1 MIKIYG
7 SMMSS
12 ASRCYWMAEECGQML
27 ENVPLDFQKQEHKS
41 PEYLKINPNG
51 KVPTIVDGDFIL
63 WESMAINAYF
73 AEKYKPE
80 LMGATAEDHAH
91 VNQWSYWAMAHLS
104 HAGEPLILQKYR
116 KSPDS
121 DETKKGREEL
131 AKLLPILD
139 NAMSGKNYLVG
150 DTFTVADLN
159 LVSIVSTLMWAGI
172 DMAPYA
178 NITRWYGMISQR
190 PAFQKTLGKK

>member
-12 ASRCYWMAEECGQML
+12 ASRCYWMAEEAGQTL
-27 ENVPLDFQKQEHKS
+27 ENIPLDFQKNEHKA
-41 PEYLKINPNG
+41 PEYLKLNPNG
-51 KVPTIVDGDFIL
+51 KVPTIIDGDLVL
-63 WESMAINAYF
+63 WESMAINAYLGD
-73 AEKYKPE
+73 KYKPE
-80 LMGATAEDHAH
+80 LLGATPELRALA
-91 VNQWSYWAMAHLS
+91 NQWSYWAMAHLS
-104 HAGEPLILQKYR
+104 HAGEPMILQKYR
-116 KSPDS
+116 KTPDS
-121 DETKKGREEL
+121 DETAKGREEL

-139 NAMSGKNYLVG
+139 NALNGKNYLVG
-150 DTFTVADLN
+150 DAFSVADLN

-178 NITRWYGMISQR
+178 NIMRWFGTISQR